1 MPGMGMN
8 LVMHQRLDQRLE
20 QQLQLYLDPGD
31 LIDPFRTD
39 AEVVQISQYEILKS
53 LDKLIDSGEFFD
65 TDHFGLEIN
74 RTIFGNP
81 LEARLG
87 NFGRD
92 LSELVRYYQSDD
104 ALAKQI
110 ITILS
115 AQKEEGDKKDIPGK
129 VASAWNVISQS
140 DYFKIE
146 PKRKRIL
153 TFVEGLNEHDADIAS
168 GLDIVSK
175 AAELK
180 NQKALVDTSFD
191 RVQAYSQG
199 DVRIIPFAQAVLSP
213 VIRSLGYRKE
223 RLTAEESVSV
233 YESIVE
239 TLYMID
245 RDLRTSG
252 TIEKISYEVQTNG
265 VRKLLESSRLPIP
278 IQVFLDSV
286 QPGQETYQKVLNI
299 CSDSSFAQG
308 REVKRKIYK
317 GLAAIEDLD
326 EGRRVLDHIVENLS
340 DSKGFARVLS
350 VLNLVYSDPD
360 FSYPYE
366 LKGEDEV
373 LKNLKFQLVDKS
385 IKRLELNEGSLEKY
399 LARLESDE
407 RFERISKIITTLAGY
422 SQYQNPQQ
430 TGLLR
435 EIIEVELEH
444 NFIEWRYSHDKA
456 QAQLKVLGD
465 HQDAWKKNS
474 RVTRLVG
481 ELQAL
486 DSHIDSIKNVLP
498 KIMDT
503 YADYYG
509 EVFDRD
515 TAGRLEARVSKS
527 EERLRGDLSKK
538 EKKELGYHT
547 SLLREQLDYVR
558 LLSTLSELN
567 ADNYNLALQQA
578 GNLAKKRSRNPLYEN
593 ARWVRETLDQPEYRD
608 ARKITVY
615 ETDDLETLL
624 RFGESPVPHCQN
636 WKADN
641 SLNKS
646 LPSFVADAN
655 KKPYYISNGNDK
667 PISMSLARLV
677 DWQDIPTILIENVYD
692 NEWSDDYGI
701 ALLGS
706 LADKAVSI
714 HKKTRKEVRIA
725 TNDQRLS
732 RAMKRFSEKYKV
744 EIMEDNLDF
753 NVPESKNTHEYFD
766 CGPGLIESGSRV
778 SFDVKYISFGSSD

>member
-223 RLTAEESVSV
+223 RLTAEESSSV

-326 EGRRVLDHIVENLS
+326 EGRRVLDHIVGEIS
-340 DSKGFARVLS
+340 DSKGFAR
-350 VLNLVYSDPD
+350 
-360 FSYPYE
+360 
-366 LKGEDEV
+366 
-373 LKNLKFQLVDKS
+373 
-385 IKRLELNEGSLEKY
+385 
-399 LARLESDE
+399 
-407 RFERISKIITTLAGY
+407 
-422 SQYQNPQQ
+422 
-430 TGLLR
+430 
-435 EIIEVELEH
+435 
-444 NFIEWRYSHDKA
+444 
-456 QAQLKVLGD
+456 
-465 HQDAWKKNS
+465 
-474 RVTRLVG
+474 
-481 ELQAL
+481 
-486 DSHIDSIKNVLP
+486 
-498 KIMDT
+498 
-503 YADYYG
+503 
-509 EVFDRD
+509 
-515 TAGRLEARVSKS
+515 
-527 EERLRGDLSKK
+527 
-538 EKKELGYHT
+538 
-547 SLLREQLDYVR
+547 
-558 LLSTLSELN
+558 
-567 ADNYNLALQQA
+567 
-578 GNLAKKRSRNPLYEN
+578 
-593 ARWVRETLDQPEYRD
+593 
-608 ARKITVY
+608 
-615 ETDDLETLL
+615 
-624 RFGESPVPHCQN
+624 
-636 WKADN
+636 
-641 SLNKS
+641 
-646 LPSFVADAN
+646 
-655 KKPYYISNGNDK
+655 
-667 PISMSLARLV
+667 
-677 DWQDIPTILIENVYD
+677 
-692 NEWSDDYGI
+692 
-701 ALLGS
+701 
-706 LADKAVSI
+706 
-714 HKKTRKEVRIA
+714 
-725 TNDQRLS
+725 
-732 RAMKRFSEKYKV
+732 
-744 EIMEDNLDF
+744 
-753 NVPESKNTHEYFD
+753 
-766 CGPGLIESGSRV
+766 
-778 SFDVKYISFGSSD
+778 